1 MLQKMVKKN
10 DKGFTLVELMIV
22 IAIIG
27 VLAAV
32 AIPSFLSYRRRSY
45 NSSAHS
51 DLKNAYTTARAFC
64 ADNPTGSI
72 AGVGT
77 LNAYGFR
84 QSDDVSVTVS
94 GTQGTLQLIT
104 AHGSGDRTYTANS
117 DGAITNN

>member
-1 MLQKMVKKN
+1 MLTKFAKKN
-10 DKGFTLVELMIV
+10 EKGFTLIELMIV

-27 VLAAV
+27 ILAAI

-51 DLKNAYTTARAFC
+51 DVKNAYTTARAFC

-72 AGVGT
+72 TGVGILT
-77 LNAYGFR
+77 AYGFR
-84 QSDDVSVTVS
+84 QSDNVVVTVS
-94 GTQGTLQLIT
+94 GTQDTLQIIT
-104 AHGSGDRTYTANS
+104 VHGSGDRTYTADS

>member
-10 DKGFTLVELMIV
+10 NKGFTLIELMIV

-72 AGVGT
+72 SGIGI
-77 LNAYGFR
+77 LSAYGFR
-84 QSDDVSVTVS
+84 QSDNVAVTIS
-94 GTQGTLQLIT
+94 GTQGTLQIIT
-104 AHGSGDRTYTANS
+104 AHGSGDRTFTADS